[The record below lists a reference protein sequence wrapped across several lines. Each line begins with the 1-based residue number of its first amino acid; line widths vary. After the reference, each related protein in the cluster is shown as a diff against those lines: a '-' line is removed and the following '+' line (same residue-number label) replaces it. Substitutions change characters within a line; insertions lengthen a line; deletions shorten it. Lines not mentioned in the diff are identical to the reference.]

1 MKRGNKKAQVSIF
14 IIIAVII
21 VAVAVLVFLF
31 YPRTPSTE
39 EFDEK
44 NPQEFIKTCI
54 EDEIKQSVEKLSLQG
69 GSLNPEHF
77 VLYDNNE
84 IEYLCY
90 SSLYYTPCVMQQP
103 LLKQHIESEI
113 KNKIKNNAN
122 ICFDSL
128 KEFYLNK
135 GYSAELKKG
144 DTIVQL
150 LPNKIKTTFNH
161 VLTLRKADT
170 QKYDSFDIILNNN
183 LYERVSITDSILN
196 WEAAYGSAET
206 TIYMNTY
213 RDLKV
218 EKKEQTDGTTI
229 YILTDRKNGDIFQ
242 FASRSVVLPPGYL

>member
-21 VAVAVLVFLF
+21 VAVALLVFLF
-31 YPRTPSTE
+31 YPKIQSTE
-39 EFDEK
+39 GFDEK
-44 NPQEFIKTCI
+44 NPQEFIRNCI
-54 EDEIKQSVEKLSLQG
+54 EDEIQQSVEKLSLQG

-77 VLYDNNE
+77 ILYENNK

-90 SSLYYTPCVMQQP
+90 TGEYYKFCVMQQP

-113 KNKIKNNAN
+113 KNKIKANAD

-128 KEFYLNK
+128 KDSYLKK
-135 GYSAELKKG
+135 GYSADLKKG
-144 DTIVQL
+144 DTIVEL

-161 VLTLRKADT
+161 ILTLKKADT
-170 QKYDSFDIILNNN
+170 QRYDLFDVILNNN

-196 WEAAYGSAET
+196 WESVYGSAET

-213 RDLKV
+213 HDLKV

-229 YILTDRKNGDIFQ
+229 YILTDRNNGDKFQ
-242 FASRSVVLPPGYL
+242 FASRSLVIPPGYL